1 MKTKKV
7 KDKTDIGCG
16 HMDTDNNNSVYM
28 FHNIKNNIHLFINA
42 YDLEDAMV
50 QFDLCNFSF
59 RNEWKIFLETGQQPT

>member
-7 KDKTDIGCG
+7 KNKTDIECG

-42 YDLEDAMV
+42 YDLKT
-50 QFDLCNFSF
+50 QWFSL
-59 RNEWKIFLETGQQPT
+59 IYVTSHLEMSGKYF